1 MFTTIVTPENVTQQI
16 RDLTANCTTRDA
28 AQCCM
33 AVASA
38 IQTHPDRGARLMGLA
53 AAFLMAAE
61 ASGLPVPDLMGYA
74 RNCMNTAEGK
84 RPEFAAVST
93 YIEKEILHG

>member
-1 MFTTIVTPENVTQQI
+1 MFTTIATPENVTQQL

-38 IQTHPDRGARLMGLA
+38 IQTHPDRGARLMGL
-53 AAFLMAAE
+53 AAE

>member
-1 MFTTIVTPENVTQQI
+1 MPTIIIPDNITQQL

-38 IQTHPDRGARLMGLA
+38 IQANPDRGARLMGLA
-53 AAFLMAAE
+53 TAFLMAAE

-84 RPEFAAVST
+84 RPEFAAVNN
-93 YIEKEILHG
+93 YIEEEILHG

>member
-1 MFTTIVTPENVTQQI
+1 MFTAITTPNNITERL

-33 AVASA
+33 AVASGVQA
-38 IQTHPDRGARLMGLA
+38 NPDRGARLMGLA
-53 AAFLMAAE
+53 AAFLIAAE

-84 RPEFAAVST
+84 RPEFAAVT
-93 YIEKEILHG
+93 DYIEKEILNG